1 MLNEDRDAVAVLAVL
16 PEEFF
21 FVHLCDGP
29 IAEFPVERELLANA
43 LEIMIGHLLVPNSYD
58 WHKIR
63 ILP

>member
-1 MLNEDRDAVAVLAVL
+1 
-16 PEEFF
+16 
-21 FVHLCDGP
+21 LCDGP